1 MSLKQAR
8 QRVLDLCQPVA
19 DPDPAGIDRA
29 LVRAASELTERLPE
43 VIVGGISTVDGIAT
57 LANLGSW
64 VSGVSRVMRVWDA
77 TTRDPLAA
85 HLWRQYTEAD
95 GTEELVLDA
104 TVSGESNLIVKY
116 SGALTYD
123 TAAGTT
129 NLTGR
134 KLEAAALLAA
144 AEILESWVARW
155 AQSKALNVASESFE
169 ADHTSEAS
177 SLAGKYRK
185 TAGTIMRRP
194 VIGFSATPGV

>member
-104 TVSGESNLIVKY
+104 TVSGESNLMVKY

-123 TAAGTT
+123 TTAGTT

-185 TAGTIMRRP
+185 TAETIMRRP